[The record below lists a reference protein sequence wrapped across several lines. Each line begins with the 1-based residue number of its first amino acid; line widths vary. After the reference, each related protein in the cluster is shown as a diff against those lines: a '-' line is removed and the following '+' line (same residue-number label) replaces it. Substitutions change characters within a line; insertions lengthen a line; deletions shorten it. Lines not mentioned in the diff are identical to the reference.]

1 MKKHN
6 IKVDEIC
13 AAGGVAHNSSVILQI
28 YANIIKKPIK
38 VSRSKHASAFGM
50 AIFSSVAAGKENGGY
65 DNMFEAT
72 AKMGGA
78 QEICYYPQKEYFKL
92 YDQIYKKY
100 KKLYDYFANSDIN
113 IL

>member
-1 MKKHN
+1 M
-6 IKVDEIC
+6 
-13 AAGGVAHNSSVILQI
+13 AHNSSVILQI

-72 AKMGGA
+72 AKMGVHRKYV
-78 QEICYYPQKEYFKL
+78 ITLRKSISNCMIRFIRNIKNYMIIL
-92 YDQIYKKY
+92 LIQI
-100 KKLYDYFANSDIN
+100 LTFFR
-113 IL
+113 